1 MKKIKKW
8 SLKKIIKETVTT
20 LLMVFVVSMVLNY
33 IRKPDTSNQL
43 ANIKAMDIYQHEIDF
58 VESDKKNSPT
68 IIHFWATWCPTCKLE
83 APNIE
88 ALKNSCNVIT
98 IAVNSGTDEEIKSFM
113 SERNLSYRVI
123 NDSDGLLAKKFGV
136 EVFPTTFIYDAND
149 TLRFSEVGYS
159 TTVGLKARVALIR
172 E

>member
-1 MKKIKKW
+1 MNNW
-8 SLKKIIKETVTT
+8 SLKKILKEIVTT
-20 LLMVFVVSMVLNY
+20 LLMVFVVSMVINY

-43 ANIKAMDIYQHEIDF
+43 ADIKAMDIYQHEIEF
-58 VESDKKNSPT
+58 IKSEKKSYPT

-88 ALKNSCNVIT
+88 ALKDSCNVIT
-98 IAVNSGTDEEIKSFM
+98 VAVNSGTNEEIKSFM
-113 SERNLSYRVI
+113 DERNFSYRVI
-123 NDSDGLLAKKFGV
+123 NDGDGALAKQFGV
-136 EVFPTTFIYDAND
+136 EVYPTTFIYDRNG

-159 TTVGLKARVALIR
+159 TTVGLKARVALLK

>member
-1 MKKIKKW
+1 MKNW
-8 SLKKIIKETVTT
+8 SFKKIIKEILSM

-33 IRKPDTSNQL
+33 IRKPDTSNRL
-43 ANIKAMDIYQHEIDF
+43 VDIKAMDIYQHEIEF
-58 VESDKKNSPT
+58 IKSDEKSSPT

-98 IAVNSGTDEEIKSFM
+98 IAVNSGSDEELKSFM
-113 SERNLSYRVI
+113 SERDFSYKVI
-123 NDSDGLLAKKFGV
+123 NDSEGLLAKKFGV

-159 TTVGLKARVALIR
+159 TTMGLKARVALIR

>member
-1 MKKIKKW
+1 MKNW
-8 SLKKIIKETVTT
+8 SFKKIIKEILSM

-33 IRKPDTSNQL
+33 IRKPDTSNRL
-43 ANIKAMDIYQHEIDF
+43 VDIKAMDIYQHEIEF
-58 VESDKKNSPT
+58 IKSDEKSSPT

-98 IAVNSGTDEEIKSFM
+98 IAVNSGSDEELKSFM
-113 SERNLSYRVI
+113 SERDFSYRVI
-123 NDSDGLLAKKFGV
+123 NDSEGLLAKKFGV

-159 TTVGLKARVALIR
+159 TTMGLKARVALIR

>member
-1 MKKIKKW
+1 MKNW
-8 SLKKIIKETVTT
+8 SFKKIIKEILSM

-33 IRKPDTSNQL
+33 IRKPDTSNRL
-43 ANIKAMDIYQHEIDF
+43 VDIKAMDIYQHEIEF
-58 VESDKKNSPT
+58 IKSDEKRSPT
-68 IIHFWATWCPTCKLE
+68 LIHFWAIWCPTCKLE

-98 IAVNSGTDEEIKSFM
+98 IAVNSGLDEELKSFM
-113 SERNLSYRVI
+113 SERNFSYRVI
-123 NDSDGLLAKKFGV
+123 NDSEGLLTKKFGV

-159 TTVGLKARVALIR
+159 TTMGLKARVALIR